1 MSFRRNPHFLDQ
13 IEDTATRRL
22 AIAAE
27 GVRQEVV
34 SLIEEPKSGVQHA
47 SLPNPSSEPGD
58 PPASQSGELAESIRV
73 DGPIISQDMIEAHIN
88 TPLFKG
94 RVLEGGLASLA
105 ARPFLRPGLM
115 GSRHRVM
122 KAMAGQG
129 VSDG

>member
-1 MSFRRNPHFLDQ
+1 MSFRRNPEFLDQ
-13 IEDTATRRL
+13 IKARASRRL
-22 AIAAE
+22 VVAAE

-34 SLIEEPKSGVQHA
+34 GLIEQPKSGVEYR
-47 SLPNPSSEPGD
+47 SLPRPSSEPGE

-73 DGPIISQDMIEAHIN
+73 DGPIVSDDMIEAHIN

-105 ARPFLRPGLM
+105 PRPFLRPGLM
-115 GSRHRVM
+115 GSRNRVM
-122 KAMAGQG
+122 KTMAGQG